1 MAGSNQMQLP
11 DGRIVYDPRGT
22 VSVEPLPL
30 APRLAALDG
39 IRLGVLDN
47 TKWNASK
54 LLRQVVAALETDLR
68 FASVRTYAKSSFSR
82 LAPADL
88 IDRIAAESDAV
99 ITAIG
104 D

>member
-1 MAGSNQMQLP
+1 MRTERRLS

-22 VSVEPLPL
+22 VTAEPRPL
-30 APRLAALDG
+30 AARLPSLDG

-54 LLRQVVAALETDLR
+54 LLRRAVSELEAGKSFAEVR
-68 FASVRTYAKSSFSR
+68 FYAKESFSR
-82 LAPADL
+82 PAEAGL
-88 IDRIAAESDAV
+88 LDRIAADNDAV
-99 ITAIG
+99 LTAIG

>member
-1 MAGSNQMQLP
+1 MPSPNERRLP
-11 DGRIVYDPRGT
+11 DGRIVYDPRG
-22 VSVEPLPL
+22 SVTADPLPP
-30 APRLAALDG
+30 APRLGALDG

-54 LLRQVVAALETDLR
+54 LLRQVVARLEADLA
-68 FASVRTYAKSSFSR
+68 FKGVSHHAKSSFSR
-82 LAPADL
+82 PAAADL
-88 IDRIAAESDAV
+88 LDRIAAESDAV

>member
-1 MAGSNQMQLP
+1 MGDKSQRRLP

-22 VSVEPLPL
+22 VTVEPLPL
-30 APRLAALDG
+30 APRRAALDG

-54 LLRQVVAALETDLR
+54 LLRQVVASLEADVT
-68 FASVRTYAKSSFSR
+68 FAGIRHYAKSSFSR
-82 LAPADL
+82 VAPEDL
-88 IDRIAAESDAV
+88 LERIAAENDTV